1 MEIYKEIQ
9 TPALKE
15 FSQLLNE
22 QASKSPKLEE
32 GKIYTAK
39 VVKLTKQYCFLHI
52 PGLKSEPVLDLR
64 EIQTMG
70 MLDSVKVDS
79 TIDVFLERLEDKNS
93 EVLVSLSK
101 AKKIAG
107 WNTLLKKFDNNELT
121 TVKCVS
127 RVKGGIITE
136 DIETGTLMFMPGSQV
151 SDKPTSDI
159 SKIFGEVFKVAIIKA
174 DRERGNLCCSR
185 RQVLSSG
192 KKESKSLIIAKYKIG
207 DIIKDAECKSLSSFG
222 AFFTI
227 ENGALDVLTHLMEL
241 SYSRIDSPSDVLTVG
256 DKKDLLVISIDETK
270 GQIGT
275 SIRQL
280 MPDPFKDISKYKLN
294 TPYKV
299 CIVKITDFGCFVELQ
314 KGLTALLH
322 SSNLSWTKK
331 NPSPKRMF
339 AVGQSIMVHITE
351 IDIEK
356 KRIAVDYRI
365 TTENPYNVFSKKY
378 KINDICKVT
387 VSSIN
392 EYAIYASVDGV
403 DDIKVFLH
411 HHDLSHQK
419 NTEELLKNYKEG
431 QKIEVKVV
439 EFNPEQSKIRVSLK
453 ALTASPWE
461 FFNSKG
467 KKIKDTLTCKVLSV
481 DPKKGLMVRPVG
493 SENLELM
500 IKKNNLSISA
510 SDCRP
515 SRWTGGELLDAAIL
529 ELDVESKKCTLSI
542 KLLEQMANDQALKM
556 GNDPLSGRQLPFS
569 SLSNMFKKEEKK
581 KTKEE

>member
-79 TIDVFLERLEDKNS
+79 NIDVFLERLEDKNS

-101 AKKIAG
+101 SKKIAG

-241 SYSRIDSPSDVLTVG
+241 SYSRVDSPSDVLTVG

-280 MPDPFKDISKYKLN
+280 MPDPFKDISKYKLK

-299 CIVKITDFGCFVELQ
+299 RIVKITDFGCFVELQ
-314 KGLTALLH
+314 KGLTGLLH

-331 NPSPKRMF
+331 NPSPKKMF
-339 AVGQSIMVHITE
+339 SVGQTIMVHITE
-351 IDIEK
+351 IDTEK

-365 TTENPYNVFSKKY
+365 TTENPYDAFSKKY

-392 EYAIYASVDGV
+392 EYAIYASVDGI

-411 HHDLSHQK
+411 HHDLAHQK
-419 NTEELLKNYKEG
+419 NTEELLKKYKEG
-431 QKIEVKVV
+431 QKIDVKVV

-453 ALTASPWE
+453 ALTPSPWE
-461 FFNSKG
+461 FFNSKK

-481 DPKKGLMVRPVG
+481 DPKKGLIVQPVG
-493 SENLELM
+493 SDNLELM
-500 IKKNNLSISA
+500 IKK
-510 SDCRP
+510 
-515 SRWTGGELLDAAIL
+515 
-529 ELDVESKKCTLSI
+529 K
-542 KLLEQMANDQALKM
+542 
-556 GNDPLSGRQLPFS
+556 
-569 SLSNMFKKEEKK
+569 
-581 KTKEE
+581 

>member
-70 MLDSVKVDS
+70 MQDSLKIGS
-79 TIDVFLERLEDKNS
+79 TLDVFLERLEDKNS

-107 WNTLLKKFDNNELT
+107 WNSLLKKFDNNELT

-127 RVKGGIITE
+127 RVKGGFICE

-151 SDKPTSDI
+151 SDKPMADL
-159 SKIFGEVFKVAIIKA
+159 SKIFGEVIKVAIIKA

-185 RQVLSSG
+185 RQVISSG
-192 KKESKSLIIAKYKIG
+192 KKESKSLIISKYKIG

-241 SYSRIDSPSDVLTVG
+241 SYSRVDSPSDVLTVG
-256 DKKDLLVISIDETK
+256 DKKDLLVISIDEIK

-280 MPDPFKDISKYKLN
+280 LPDPFKEISKYQLN
-294 TPYKV
+294 KPYEV
-299 CIVKITDFGCFVELQ
+299 RIVKIADFGCFVELQ

-322 SSNLSWTKK
+322 SSNLSWVKK
-331 NPSPKRMF
+331 NPSPKKMF
-339 AVGQSIMVHITE
+339 QIGETIMVHITE
-351 IDIEK
+351 IDLEK

-365 TTENPYNVFSKKY
+365 TTENPYDLFLKKY
-378 KINDICKVT
+378 KVGEDCNIT
-387 VSSIN
+387 VSTVN
-392 EYAIYASVDGV
+392 EYAVYASVDGIE
-403 DDIKVFLH
+403 DIKVFLH
-411 HHDLSHQK
+411 HHDLSHKK
-419 NTEELLKNYKEG
+419 NTEELLKDYKAG
-431 QKIEVKVV
+431 QKLLARVV

-453 ALTASPWE
+453 ALTPSPWD
-461 FFNSKG
+461 FFTSEK
-467 KKIKDTLTCKVLSV
+467 KKIKDTLTCKVLNV
-481 DPKKGLMVRPVG
+481 DPKRGIMVKPVG
-493 SENLELM
+493 SEDLELL
-500 IKKNNLSISA
+500 IKKNNLSINA

-529 ELDVESKKCTLSI
+529 ELDISSKKCTLSI
-542 KLLEQMANDQALKM
+542 KLLEQMANDEALKM

-569 SLSNMFKKEEKK
+569 SLSNMFKKKEKK
-581 KTKEE
+581 KTTKE